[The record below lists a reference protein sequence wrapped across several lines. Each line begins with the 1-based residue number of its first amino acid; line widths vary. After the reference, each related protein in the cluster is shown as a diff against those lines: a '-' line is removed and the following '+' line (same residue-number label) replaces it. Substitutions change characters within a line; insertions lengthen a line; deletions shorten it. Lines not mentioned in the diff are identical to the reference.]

1 MSTTNLDIEEIF
13 PNYELV
19 DTAATKAE
27 LTDAIDVSATVD
39 GDAFTVNGTT
49 INIVASITTPA
60 AGEIQV
66 VSAAA
71 ATLRN
76 RVKQAINGTEIAE
89 VAYGSG
95 LTNDGIAGVSAQDGT
110 GANKIKLQAAQA
122 GANTI
127 TAANVTG
134 AAVQGSPASS
144 TGTDA
149 TGAIKIPLSDL
160 SISGNA
166 LTVAESQDDTGD
178 YRKLC
183 YHFIRKYND
192 YLDSLESVASINI
205 TAAGSGYTTSDT
217 VTLSGGSPSTTATA
231 QVSSVDGSGG
241 ITGITVTNAGSGY
254 SSTPTVSVTSST
266 GTNATL
272 VANLTTNSPSKL
284 SVTKGSIVENAA
296 EGTLSRTYTV
306 TFGFSEGGLEIAG
319 D

>member
-149 TGAIKIPLSDL
+149 TGAVKIPLSDL
-160 SISGNA
+160 AVSGNA
-166 LTVAESQDDTGD
+166 LTVGESQDDTGD

-183 YHFIRKYND
+183 YHFIRKYQE
-192 YLDSLESVASINI
+192 YLAAQESVTSINI
-205 TAAGSGYTTSDT
+205 TAAGTGYTTSDT
-217 VTLSGGSPSTTATA
+217 ITLSGGSPTTTATA
-231 QVSSVDGSGG
+231 QIASVDGAGA

-254 SSTPTVSVTSST
+254 NSAPTVSIASTTGSS
-266 GTNATL
+266 ATL
-272 VANLTTNSPSKL
+272 AAVLTSNTPSRL
-284 SVTKGSIVENAA
+284 TVNRGSLVENSSA
-296 EGTLSRTYTV
+296 GTISRTYTV